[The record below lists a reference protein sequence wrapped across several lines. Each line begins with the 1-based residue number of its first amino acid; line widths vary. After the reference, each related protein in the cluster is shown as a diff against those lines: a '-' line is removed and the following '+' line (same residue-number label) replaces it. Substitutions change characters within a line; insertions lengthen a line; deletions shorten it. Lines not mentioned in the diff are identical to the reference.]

1 MSELGIALIAAG
13 AAIVGSVATGWYT
26 RSAGLRQAEAARR
39 AGERQADAVLETVRM
54 TLQEQAVVR
63 VLDLRRQTYVRFLE
77 AAETRI
83 LTERSGGRGGGGDE
97 ALLERALGTVL
108 LEGPDEVAS
117 AAQVLADR
125 LRRHEAPDGL
135 VAAKLAFVSAARQA
149 VNAPPSPR

>member
-13 AAIVGSVATGWYT
+13 AAIVGSIATGWYT

-39 AGERQADAVLETVRM
+39 AGERQADALLETVRM
-54 TLQEQAVVR
+54 TLREQAAVR

-83 LTERSGGRGGGGDE
+83 LAERSGAGGGGDE
-97 ALLERALGTVL
+97 GLLERALGTVL
-108 LEGPDEVAS
+108 LEGPAEVAS

-125 LRRHEAPDGL
+125 LRRHEAPDD
-135 VAAKLAFVSAARQA
+135 VVEAKLAFVSAARQA
-149 VNAPPSPR
+149 VNESLPAR